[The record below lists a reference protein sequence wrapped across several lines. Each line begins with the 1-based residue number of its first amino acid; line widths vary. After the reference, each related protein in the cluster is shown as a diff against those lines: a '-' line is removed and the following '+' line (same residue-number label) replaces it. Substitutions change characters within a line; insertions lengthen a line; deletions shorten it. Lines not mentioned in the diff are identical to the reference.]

1 MRGKVVLLSVFLAFL
16 AFGVGVMA
24 FAAYKGLC
32 RADFFQVTSIK
43 INGNH
48 HLTKAEVF
56 ELSGVDIRT
65 NLLAMSVSQSE
76 KKISSH
82 PWVKNVSITRE
93 LPNTINI
100 TIKERTPAA
109 LVNLETGLHYID
121 REGTV
126 FASVQALEDIDLPV
140 ITGLEGKDKKVIT
153 ENPLFDQALL
163 FLKYTEKG
171 NYIFPKQNVSEL
183 HIADM
188 NQLILYLVERPFPVY
203 LGKGDLA
210 VKYNRLVK
218 VLYWLY
224 KKEEFPQVAYIRMD
238 MFSDQ
243 VVVGMTPGGER
254 T

>member
-1 MRGKVVLLSVFLAFL
+1 MRGKVILLSVFLVFF
-16 AFGVGVMA
+16 AFGVGVIA
-24 FAAYKGLC
+24 FAAYKGMC

-43 INGNH
+43 ISGNH

-76 KKISSH
+76 KKFSAH

-93 LPNTINI
+93 WPNTINI

-126 FASVQALEDIDLPV
+126 FAPVQALEDIDFPV
-140 ITGLEGKDKKVIT
+140 ITGLEGKDKKIIT
-153 ENPLFDQALL
+153 ENPLLDQALS
-163 FLKYTEKG
+163 FLKNTEKG

-203 LGKGDLA
+203 LGKEDLA
-210 VKYNRLVK
+210 TKYNRLVK

>member
-1 MRGKVVLLSVFLAFL
+1 MRGKMVLLSVLLGFLAL
-16 AFGVGVMA
+16 GVGVMA

-32 RADFFQVTSIK
+32 RADFFQVTSIRIK
-43 INGNH
+43 DNH

-65 NLLAMSVSQSE
+65 NLLAMSVLKSE

-82 PWVKNVSITRE
+82 PWVKNVRIIRE
-93 LPNTINI
+93 WPNTINI

-109 LVNLETGLHYID
+109 LINLETGLHYID
-121 REGTV
+121 REGTI
-126 FASVQALEDIDLPV
+126 FAPVQALEDIDLPV
-140 ITGLEGKDKKVIT
+140 ITGLEGKDKMVIT
-153 ENPLFDQALL
+153 ENPLLDQALS

-171 NYIFPKQNVSEL
+171 DYIFPKQNVSEL
-183 HIADM
+183 HIAGM
-188 NQLILYLVERPFPVY
+188 NQLILYLVDRPFPVY
-203 LGKGDLA
+203 LGEGDLA
-210 VKYNRLVK
+210 TKYNRLVK

-243 VVVGMTPGGER
+243 VVVGMTQGGER